1 MLIETN
7 FTNARKDLT
16 ELYNRAWNE
25 LQPTIITRKQVEEVM
40 MLRKDQLQDILSAY
54 NIIPKILPEKD
65 GSVTMVIEELDIAVN
80 GPTKDLAVKG
90 LIEDLKVY
98 AEDYQSNLQLF
109 LRAPERKDHFPYM
122 LRLWMCARD
131 EDIKA
136 LLEI

>member
-25 LQPTIITRKQVEEVM
+25 LQPTIIKRKQTEEVL
-40 MLRKDQLQDILSAY
+40 MLRKDQLQDILSVY
-54 NIIPKILPEKD
+54 NITPQILPETD
-65 GSVTMVIEELDIAVN
+65 GSITMVIEGLDIAVN
-80 GPTKDLAVKG
+80 GPTKDVAINA
-90 LIEDLKVY
+90 LIEDLKIY

-109 LRAPERKDHFPYM
+109 LHAPERKEHFPYM
-122 LRLWMCARD
+122 LKLWMCSSD